1 MVTRAVDGRDTVGVQ
16 PTGAGGKP
24 AGTTKACLLLQG
36 DLGQMA
42 IGWNAEEWAN
52 RRRLIQFWR
61 RHEKGT
67 IHAAFRPIA
76 QADYIENSIVI
87 SCIYRED
94 TNECYVT
101 SVDTIY
107 LLEALIGVRFSVEEK
122 NRIRRNLEGLKPD
135 TVSKNKPSTEEFFKL
150 VMGLPK
156 PKPRNIEKDVKVFK
170 WNSFG
175 DALIK
180 IISKYVSRLSLYF
193 GRSITG
199 CVTLC

>member
-1 MVTRAVDGRDTVGVQ
+1 
-16 PTGAGGKP
+16 
-24 AGTTKACLLLQG
+24 
-36 DLGQMA
+36 
-42 IGWNAEEWAN
+42 EWAS

-76 QADYIENSIVI
+76 QSDYIENSIVI

-135 TVSKNKPSTEEFFKL
+135 TVSKNKASTEEFFKL

-170 WNSFG
+170 WANFG
-175 DALIK
+175 DALVK
-180 IISKYVSRLSLYF
+180 IISKYV
-193 GRSITG
+193 
-199 CVTLC
+199 